1 MSAVENNKRVP
12 GLGLR
17 LLAMLYDGLLLFSVW
32 FIASIPVIILA
43 TKAGWQNLP
52 GFRLFLQLYLLLVA
66 FLFFAWFWTH
76 GGQTLGMRAWKLRL
90 VTGENQTPSWR
101 QCLVRYITSIIS
113 WACLGL
119 GFLWVLFDRDKL
131 AWHDRLSAT
140 RLIRT
145 NAK

>member
-1 MSAVENNKRVP
+1 MTTVENNKRVP
-12 GLGLR
+12 GLGQR

-90 VTGENQTPSWR
+90 VTSENQAPGWR
-101 QCLVRYITSIIS
+101 QCLVRYVASLIS
-113 WACLGL
+113 WVCLGL
-119 GFLWVLFDRDKL
+119 GFLWVLFDKDKL

>member
-1 MSAVENNKRVP
+1 MTTTKNDKRVP
-12 GLGLR
+12 GLGHR
-17 LLAMLYDGLLLFSVW
+17 LMAMLYDGLLLFSVW

-43 TKAGWQNLP
+43 TQAEWQNLP

-90 VTGENQTPSWR
+90 VTSENQAPDWR
-101 QCLVRYITSIIS
+101 QCLVRYVTSMIS

-119 GFLWVLFDRDKL
+119 GFLWVLFDKDKL
-131 AWHDRLSAT
+131 AWHDRLSGT
-140 RLIRT
+140 RLVRT

>member
-1 MSAVENNKRVP
+1 MTTVENNKLVP
-12 GLGLR
+12 GLGRR
-17 LLAMLYDGLLLFSVW
+17 LMAMLYDSLLLFSVW

-90 VTGENQTPSWR
+90 VTSENQAPGWR
-101 QCLVRYITSIIS
+101 LCLLRYVTSIIS

-119 GFLWVLFDRDKL
+119 GFLWVLFDKDKL
-131 AWHDRLSAT
+131 AWHDRLSGT